1 MLTLEEMFQSL
12 FSWKYN
18 CEQPEHYQLSV
29 LQLVSILVFMEV
41 QL

>member
-1 MLTLEEMFQSL
+1 MGLPLFQSL

-18 CEQPEHYQLSV
+18 CEDLQV
-29 LQLVSILVFMEV
+29 LTGGHNDRVSILVFMEV